1 MATDM
6 GNGSYVADN
15 QLKPPAGFGR
25 VLPDGLPRS
34 GHSEFNSALQY
45 R

>member
-15 QLKPPAGFGR
+15 QLKPPAGLAGR
-25 VLPDGLPRS
+25 RRMMPPTEKPVK
-34 GHSEFNSALQY
+34 
-45 R
+45 